1 MQASQPD
8 PPRSVASTAVPLSM
22 PVTFL
27 RLGEVMRVTGLGR
40 STVYRLMAERR
51 FPPACRLGIRAVGW
65 RSSDISQWSAAR
77 PVARRY

>member
-1 MQASQPD
+1 MRASRPE
-8 PPRSVASTAVPLSM
+8 PIPGATGAAAPLAM

-40 STVYRLMAERR
+40 STVYRLIADHS
-51 FPPACRLGIRAVGW
+51 FPPPCRLGVRAVGW

-77 PVARRY
+77 PVARR

>member
-1 MQASQPD
+1 MQASRPE
-8 PPRSVASTAVPLSM
+8 PILGAASAVTPLPM
-22 PVTFL
+22 PATFL

-51 FPPACRLGIRAVGW
+51 FPPPCRLGVRAVGW

-77 PVARRY
+77 PVTRR